1 MNDIGTAFSAP
12 FKDPDWGVKFVIGAL
27 VVLLCVTGLGFFV
40 LAGYFVELT
49 QRVMRKEQYPLPA
62 WTDLGVKF
70 IMGVKYFVVWVLY
83 LLPVVLLSLPLV
95 VLIALAA
102 LNETSAATAVV
113 ASIYLFAFALLA
125 APYGV
130 LLSLLS
136 PIIAFRF
143 AAHGKISE
151 ALDLRAILRAFKL
164 NWESTVVVALLA
176 VGIHSLGAIG
186 IIGVVV
192 GVLFTLFYVYLVSAY
207 LYGLL
212 YCDYQKKG
220 GEVLV

>member
-12 FKDPDWGVKFVIGAL
+12 FKDPEWGAKFILGAL
-27 VVLLCVTGLGFFV
+27 VVLLCVTGLGIFV

-70 IMGVKYFVVWVLY
+70 VVGVKYAVVWFLY
-83 LLPVVLLSLPLV
+83 ALPVVLLALPIVMLM
-95 VLIALAA
+95 ALTAM
-102 LNETSAATAVV
+102 NESSASMAIV
-113 ASIYLFAFALLA
+113 ASIYLFAFALLVV
-125 APYGV
+125 PYGV
-130 LLSLLS
+130 LLSLFS

-151 ALDLRAILRAFKL
+151 ALDLGAIFKAFKA

-176 VGIHSLGAIG
+176 VGIQSLGAIG
-186 IIGVVV
+186 IV
-192 GVLFTLFYVYLVSAY
+192 GVFVGILFTLFYVYLVSAY

-212 YCDYQKKG
+212 YCDYVKKG